1 MPKVRRRKPARLVDD
16 RQGYRKSRF
25 DLRMAAVA
33 KKKPLRDERKSRLQ
47 FQIGSE
53 RRQTARLLENNFN
66 IRSWVCVL
74 KLYYVFVAEFG
85 ETRNRAAYPIL
96 HNPEVCSLNTS
107 NKAAQG
113 LCDGHMHKSLRRSLP

>member
-1 MPKVRRRKPARLVDD
+1 
-16 RQGYRKSRF
+16 
-25 DLRMAAVA
+25 MAALA
-33 KKKPLRDERKSRLQ
+33 KRNPLRNEKKSRLP

-53 RRQTARLLENNFN
+53 RRQARRLLENNFN

-74 KLYYVFVAEFG
+74 KLNYVFVAELG
-85 ETRNRAAYPIL
+85 ETRNRAAYAIL

-113 LCDGHMHKSLRRSLP
+113 LCDAHMHKSLRRSLR